1 MGVEPVGVGGRIQG
15 DVMTLSE
22 WMDYLLLVNS
32 DMESESNL
40 RFVNQWLESEL
51 MVRGFEQ
58 EDIRDEF
65 EKRGWL

>member
-1 MGVEPVGVGGRIQG
+1 
-15 DVMTLSE
+15 MTLSE
-22 WMDYLLLVNS
+22 WIEYLLLVNS

-51 MVRGFEQ
+51 MVRGFEH